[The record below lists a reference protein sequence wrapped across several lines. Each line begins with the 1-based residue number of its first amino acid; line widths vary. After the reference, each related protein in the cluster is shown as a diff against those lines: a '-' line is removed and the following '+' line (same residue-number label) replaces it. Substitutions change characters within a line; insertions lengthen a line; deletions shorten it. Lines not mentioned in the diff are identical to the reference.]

1 MLGRALISSTAGKA
15 AALKV
20 QFPLCYNAAI
30 EAAGRPARE
39 PKTEG
44 LKERETQR
52 SDCT

>member
-1 MLGRALISSTAGKA
+1 MLGRALIRSTAGKA

-20 QFPLCYNAAI
+20 QFPLRYNAAI
-30 EAAGRPARE
+30 EAAGCPARE

-52 SDCT
+52 NDCT